1 MSMRKNLQSSCEMKL
16 GVLFSGGK
24 DSCLALQKAKDYGHK
39 VICLI
44 NIVSENKA
52 SYMFHT
58 PNVEFSKIQAEA
70 IGLSLVQITTKG
82 KKEIELKD
90 LEKAIKLA
98 VSKYKIEGIV
108 TGAIASVYQAQ
119 RVQKIC
125 NTLEIECFCP
135 LWQRNQEEL
144 LKELVEKKFQVIIVG
159 VFAYGFDDS
168 WLGKNLDK
176 KSISELIKLQEKY
189 KINVAGEGGEFESF
203 VLDAPFF
210 KKRIEIVHAKKEIQ
224 SDNSGVLEI

>member
-39 VICLI
+39 VVCLI

-58 PNVEFSKIQAEA
+58 PNVEFTQTQADAIELPLIQ
-70 IGLSLVQITTKG
+70 IITKG

-98 VSKYKIEGIV
+98 VKKYKVKGIV
-108 TGAIASVYQAQ
+108 
-119 RVQKIC
+119 
-125 NTLEIECFCP
+125 
-135 LWQRNQEEL
+135 
-144 LKELVEKKFQVIIVG
+144 
-159 VFAYGFDDS
+159 
-168 WLGKNLDK
+168 
-176 KSISELIKLQEKY
+176 
-189 KINVAGEGGEFESF
+189 
-203 VLDAPFF
+203 
-210 KKRIEIVHAKKEIQ
+210 
-224 SDNSGVLEI
+224 